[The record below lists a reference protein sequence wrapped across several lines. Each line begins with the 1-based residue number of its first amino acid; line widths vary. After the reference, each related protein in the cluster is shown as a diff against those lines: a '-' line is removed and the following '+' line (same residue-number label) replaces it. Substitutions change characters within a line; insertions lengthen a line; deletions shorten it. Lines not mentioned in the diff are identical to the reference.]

1 MSHKQVVL
9 AVFENEAAADN
20 AVTELKA
27 WDKASEDVK
36 LNAIGVLAL
45 DESGKLKT
53 HKLGARSTGKG
64 ASIGF
69 ILALL
74 TPVGMAAG
82 IVGGGILGHLH
93 HKGLGLSEEDRDRI
107 TAQLKEGKAAVG
119 VLANTDEA
127 AAISGKL
134 TELGGKTETHEPS
147 DEALEE
153 AEKSEKAEAGASTS
167 TT

>member
-1 MSHKQVVL
+1 MSHKQVIL
-9 AVFENEAAADN
+9 AVFENEAAADK
-20 AVTELKA
+20 AVTELKS
-27 WDKASEDVK
+27 WDKASDDVK
-36 LNAIGVLAL
+36 LNAIGVLVL
-45 DESGKLKT
+45 DESGKVKT
-53 HKLGARSTGKG
+53 HKLGRRSGVKG

-82 IVGGGILGHLH
+82 IVGGGILGVLH

-107 TAQLKEGKAAVG
+107 TAELKEGKAAVG

-127 AAISGKL
+127 SAIAGKL

-147 DEALEE
+147 DESLEE